1 VGWVLNVQEGASV
14 FPPPSEFV
22 PKKPNRKLSGSYLS
36 CPSVLS
42 YFKDTF
48 EIKAPYSLHLRYS
61 SDSASAQIS
70 PVFPGTSLSES
81 KLASFL
87 TVEPFESWPNQHTV
101 VLQMKCPYIFFA
113 DEPTVVE
120 QFGAAVSSF
129 SNLNWRLIPGSFDI
143 FAWQRPLNWAI
154 EWDTRCGDLKLSMGE
169 PLFFL
174 KFRSAKYGSKC
185 ELVECVLT
193 PQLNSRIKECEGVTH
208 FRRGTSALIKEG
220 GKNRKGLPLISV
232 KP

>member
-1 VGWVLNVQEGASV
+1 M
-14 FPPPSEFV
+14 FPPPSEFL

-154 EWDTRCGDLKLSMGE
+154 EWDTRCGDLIIKQGD
-169 PLFFL
+169 PLYFLRFFNGKGQCIDNISL
-174 KFRSAKYGSKC
+174 MNI
-185 ELVECVLT
+185 ELT
-193 PQLNSRIKECEGVTH
+193 PEIKERLNSTTGVTGL
-208 FRRGTSALIKEG
+208 RRGLLPVM
-220 GKNRKGLPLISV
+220 NRAIEERESSLMIPK
-232 KP
+232 KK